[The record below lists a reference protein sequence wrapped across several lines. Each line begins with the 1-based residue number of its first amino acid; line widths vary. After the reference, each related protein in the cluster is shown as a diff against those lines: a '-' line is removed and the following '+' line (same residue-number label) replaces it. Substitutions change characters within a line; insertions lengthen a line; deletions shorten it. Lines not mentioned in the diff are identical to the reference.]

1 LAFVGGGIFDR
12 CPTREETSMLD
23 RQVAWNLLCEW
34 TESDALRRHALG
46 VETAMRAMAQKYG
59 QDAEL
64 WGLTGLLHDFDYERY
79 PQAPDHPTKG
89 GELLLASGYPEEMVT
104 AILGH
109 AEYTG
114 VRRETLLA
122 KSLFACDEL
131 TGFLFACAYVQP
143 DKKIAS
149 VRPESAKKKLKD
161 KSFARGVNREDI
173 LNGVQD
179 LGLDLLEHITFVRDA
194 LAGKAEEL
202 GL

>member
-1 LAFVGGGIFDR
+1 MSAM
-12 CPTREETSMLD
+12 PSRED
-23 RQVAWNLLCEW
+23 AWKLLCEW
-34 TESDALRRHALG
+34 TLSESLRRHALG
-46 VETAMRAMAQKYG
+46 VETAMRAMARQTG
-59 QDAEL
+59 ADEEL
-64 WGLTGLLHDFDYERY
+64 YGLTGLLHDFDYEKH

-89 GELLLASGYPEEMVT
+89 APVLRENGYSEDMIT

-114 VRRETLLA
+114 VPRETDLA
-122 KSLFACDEL
+122 KALFACDEL

-149 VRPESAKKKLKD
+149 VKTKSVKKKLKD

-173 LNGVQD
+173 LKGCEELGVS
-179 LGLDLLEHITFVRDA
+179 LEDHIGFVRDA
-194 LAGKAEEL
+194 LAANAEVL

>member
-1 LAFVGGGIFDR
+1 M
-12 CPTREETSMLD
+12 PSREE
-23 RQVAWNLLCEW
+23 AWALLCEW
-34 TESDALRRHALG
+34 TQSEALRRHALG
-46 VETAMRAMAQKYG
+46 VETAMRAMAAKYG
-59 QDAEL
+59 ADPDH

-89 GELLLASGYPEEMVT
+89 TEVLRGLGYPEDMLT

-114 VRRETLLA
+114 VPRETPLA
-122 KSLFACDEL
+122 KALFACDEL

-143 DKKIAS
+143 DKKVAS
-149 VRPESAKKKLKD
+149 VKPESAKKKLKD

-173 LNGVQD
+173 VKGTED
-179 LGLDLLEHITFVRDA
+179 LGLDLLAHITFVRDA
-194 LAGKAEEL
+194 LAANGGAL